1 MQFQAFAKPFFD
13 RGKAWSFKAI
23 ERHIY
28 VDKSGKMAWFD
39 ELSTQMKICRG
50 SGVLVKI
57 GNDWKIKHYVLSMT
71 VPNENHGGGK
81 D

>member
-1 MQFQAFAKPFFD
+1 MLPKTGMQFQAFAKPFFD

-39 ELSTQMKICRG
+39 ELLSTQINVEVQVFWSK
-50 SGVLVKI
+50 
-57 GNDWKIKHYVLSMT
+57 
-71 VPNENHGGGK
+71 
-81 D
+81 